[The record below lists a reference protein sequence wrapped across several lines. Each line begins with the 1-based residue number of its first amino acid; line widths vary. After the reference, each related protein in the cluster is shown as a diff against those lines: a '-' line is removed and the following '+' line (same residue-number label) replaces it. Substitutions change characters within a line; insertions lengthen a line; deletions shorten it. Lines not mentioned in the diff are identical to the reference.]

1 MLNLQENNR
10 AMTKRVFINNISAVL
25 PNKKVSNSEMEMVIG
40 KIAGKKSRAKPV
52 ILRSNGIKSR
62 YYGIDPETGKFNYTN
77 ASLAA
82 EAVRN
87 LFDSEEEL
95 NTIDSL
101 VASTSMADQVMPNHA
116 VMVHGELKN
125 PPCEAVST
133 SGICLCGITALKYAF
148 LNIKAGESNKS
159 VVVASELASGIMKS
173 ENFEAECE
181 HKISEL
187 NANPEIAFEKDFLRW
202 MLSDGAGSVLVSN
215 EPNVKGISLE
225 IDWIDVLSF
234 ANEMEPCMYS
244 GADKQ
249 EGSLVG
255 WMNYNAKERE
265 QLSIMS
271 VKQDVKLLNENIVRT
286 TVEKALSTII
296 KKRNLSPN
304 NYDYFLPHYSS
315 HYFREKLYV
324 GLENIDFVIPIE
336 KWFTNLTEKGN
347 TGSASIFIMLEELF
361 STKNLKPGEKVLC
374 YVPESGRFSSAF
386 MQLTVV

>member
-1 MLNLQENNR
+1 MV
-10 AMTKRVFINNISAVL
+10 KRVFINNISAVL
-25 PNKKVSNSEMEMVIG
+25 PNKKVLNSEMETVIG

-62 YYGIDPETGKFNYTN
+62 YYGIDPVTGEFNYTN

-87 LFDSEEEL
+87 LFDSEADL
-95 NTIDSL
+95 HSIDSL

-133 SGICLCGITALKYAF
+133 SGICLCGITALKYAY
-148 LNIKAGESNKS
+148 LNIKAGESKKS

-181 HKISEL
+181 HKISQL
-187 NANPEIAFEKDFLRW
+187 GANPEIAFEKDFLRW
-202 MLSDGAGSVLVSN
+202 MLSDGAGSVLVSDEAN
-215 EPNVKGISLE
+215 SDGISLE
-225 IDWIDVLSF
+225 IDWIDVYSF
-234 ANEMEPCMYS
+234 ANEMEACMYS
-244 GADKQ
+244 GADKKDGQ
-249 EGSLVG
+249 LVG
-255 WMNYNAKERE
+255 WMNYSAKERE

-286 TVEKALSTII
+286 TVEKSLSKII
-296 KKRNLSPN
+296 KKRDISPED
-304 NYDYFLPHYSS
+304 YDFFLPHYSS
-315 HYFREKLYV
+315 HYFRERLFE
-324 GLENIDFVIPIE
+324 GLVNVNFTIPYD

-361 STKNLKPGEKVLC
+361 TTKELKSGQKILC
-374 YVPESGRFSSAF
+374 YIPESGRFSGAF
-386 MQLTVV
+386 MQLSVV

>member
-1 MLNLQENNR
+1 
-10 AMTKRVFINNISAVL
+10 MTKRVFINNISAVL
-25 PNKKVSNSEMEMVIG
+25 PNEKVLNSEMELVIG

-62 YYGIDPETGKFNYTN
+62 YYGINRETGKFNYTN

-181 HKISEL
+181 YKISEL

-215 EPNVKGISLE
+215 EPNTKGISLE

-296 KKRNLSPN
+296 KKRNLSPKD
-304 NYDYFLPHYSS
+304 YDYFLPHYSS

>member
-1 MLNLQENNR
+1 MV
-10 AMTKRVFINNISAVL
+10 KRVFINNISAVL
-25 PNKKVSNSEMEMVIG
+25 PNEKVSNSDMEEVIG

-62 YYGIDPETGKFNYTN
+62 YYGIDPQTGEFNYTN

-82 EAVRN
+82 AAVRK
-87 LFDSEEEL
+87 LFNSEAEL
-95 NTIDSL
+95 NAIDSL

-181 HKISEL
+181 HKLSQL
-187 NANPEIAFEKDFLRW
+187 NTTPEIAFEKDFLRW

-215 EPNVKGISLE
+215 EPNAKGISLE
-225 IDWIDVLSF
+225 IDWIDVSSF
-234 ANEMEPCMYS
+234 ANEMEACMYS
-244 GADKQ
+244 GADKKDGQ
-249 EGSLVG
+249 LVG
-255 WMNYNAKERE
+255 WMNYSAQQRE

-286 TVEKALSTII
+286 TVEKALSQII
-296 KKRNLSPN
+296 SKRGIVAQD
-304 NYDYFLPHYSS
+304 YDYFLPHYSS
-315 HYFREKLYV
+315 HYFRERLFE
-324 GLENIDFVIPIE
+324 GLVNIDFSIPYE

-361 STKNLKPGEKVLC
+361 KTKALKPGQKILC
-374 YVPESGRFSSAF
+374 YIPESGRFSSAF